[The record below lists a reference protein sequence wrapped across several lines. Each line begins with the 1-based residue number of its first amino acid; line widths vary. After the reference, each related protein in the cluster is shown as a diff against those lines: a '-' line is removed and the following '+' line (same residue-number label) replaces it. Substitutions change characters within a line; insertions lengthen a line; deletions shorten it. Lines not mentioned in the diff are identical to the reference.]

1 MGREWLAIEHYRLH
15 SVEGWP
21 ESPRKD
27 KALAAIRSSLASLSR
42 ISEPLDCLICASR
55 KVATVR
61 NFPQRPKDPLIHA
74 NAAA

>member
-1 MGREWLAIEHYRLH
+1 MGPEWLAMEHYRLH

-21 ESPRKD
+21 ESPRKE
-27 KALAAIRSSLASLSR
+27 KALAAIRSSLAGLSR
-42 ISEPLDCLICASR
+42 ISEPLDCLICGSR

-61 NFPQRPKDPLIHA
+61 SFPQRPKNPPIHT